1 MTVLAI
7 IGILLAVIIALIIIL
22 LLSCIRVSLLFNTKD
37 RPELK
42 VNLLFITLFDINK
55 PKKKKKSKKPS
66 RIGAYFKKLFGIGKK
81 ETDTAD
87 GEKTKEAISDKVT
100 KFITL
105 FMLLADSLIWLVKKI
120 KLKRFGL
127 DVICGGGDAADA
139 AIEYGVVCSAV
150 YPFIGYLETNFKGA
164 ERALDVNIGCDFEN
178 EAYFGIDIKA
188 KIRIIHILR
197 AFLKGAIDIANE
209 QTEATN
215 ER

>member
-1 MTVLAI
+1 MVFKI
-7 IGILLAVIIALIIIL
+7 IGIVFAAL
-22 LLSCIRVSLLFNTKD
+22 
-37 RPELK
+37 
-42 VNLLFITLFDINK
+42 LLFIALLLVLNVKFLFDFSTEGALNFKIKLLCFTVYDINK

-81 ETDTAD
+81 ETDTTD

-188 KIRIIHILR
+188 KIRIIHIVR

>member
-1 MTVLAI
+1 MVFKI
-7 IGILLAVIIALIIIL
+7 IGIVFAAL
-22 LLSCIRVSLLFNTKD
+22 
-37 RPELK
+37 
-42 VNLLFITLFDINK
+42 LLFIALLLVLNVKFLFDFSTEGALNFKIKLLCFTVYDINK

>member
-1 MTVLAI
+1 MVFKI
-7 IGILLAVIIALIIIL
+7 IGIVFAAL
-22 LLSCIRVSLLFNTKD
+22 
-37 RPELK
+37 
-42 VNLLFITLFDINK
+42 LLFIALLLVLNVKFLFDFSTEGALNFKIKLLCFTVYDINK
-55 PKKKKKSKKPS
+55 PKKEKKSKKPS

>member
-1 MTVLAI
+1 MVFKI
-7 IGILLAVIIALIIIL
+7 IGIVFAAL
-22 LLSCIRVSLLFNTKD
+22 
-37 RPELK
+37 
-42 VNLLFITLFDINK
+42 LLFIALLLVLNVKFLFDFSTEGALNFKIKLLCFTVYDINK

-66 RIGAYFKKLFGIGKK
+66 RIGAYFKKLFGFGKK

-150 YPFIGYLETNFKGA
+150 YPFIGYLETNFKDA

>member
-1 MTVLAI
+1 
-7 IGILLAVIIALIIIL
+7 
-22 LLSCIRVSLLFNTKD
+22 
-37 RPELK
+37 
-42 VNLLFITLFDINK
+42 
-55 PKKKKKSKKPS
+55 
-66 RIGAYFKKLFGIGKK
+66 
-81 ETDTAD
+81 
-87 GEKTKEAISDKVT
+87 
-100 KFITL
+100 
-105 FMLLADSLIWLVKKI
+105 WLVKKI